1 MLKKMLPLLFLC
13 GMVSAAELPDSWKPY
28 MSAKNAEPGT
38 VTLQDKMV
46 RVVDPGKG
54 VEAGITQTI
63 PCAPG
68 DYVRLTV
75 DVKQAGD
82 KAMQNMEISAY
93 YVPWRKDRAGTTSIT
108 APGQYVLVTGPAPE
122 NVKKLQFYVYSYRN
136 NTNDVLVSIPKVEIS
151 KTPFTAK

>member
-1 MLKKMLPLLFLC
+1 MFWKMLPLLFLC
-13 GMVSAAELPDSWKPY
+13 GMVSAIDLPDKWKPY

-54 VEAGITQTI
+54 VEAGITKTI
-63 PCAPG
+63 LCAPG

-75 DVKQAGD
+75 EVKPAAD
-82 KAMQNMEISAY
+82 KPMQDMEISAY
-93 YVPWRKDRAGTTSIT
+93 YIPAQKQRAGSIRIT
-108 APGQYVLVTGPAPE
+108 KPGQQTLVTGPAPAGT
-122 NVKKLQFYVYSYRN
+122 KKLQLYVYSYRP

-151 KTPFTAK
+151 QTPFAAK